1 MSPSGSR
8 PPLLLLL
15 HSDLTHF
22 PQPGLDAWRGGG
34 GVAGLVPHP
43 VVNSPGASCQ
53 SCQVPTGIK
62 FQKACWA
69 PVSCVVPEQ
78 KIPSIW
84 VGLSFT

>member
-34 GVAGLVPHP
+34 GGGRPR
-43 VVNSPGASCQ
+43 
-53 SCQVPTGIK
+53 
-62 FQKACWA
+62 A
-69 PVSCVVPEQ
+69 PPRGQLPRGKLSELSGPYRYKVSESLLG
-78 KIPSIW
+78 PSQ
-84 VGLSFT
+84 LCCP